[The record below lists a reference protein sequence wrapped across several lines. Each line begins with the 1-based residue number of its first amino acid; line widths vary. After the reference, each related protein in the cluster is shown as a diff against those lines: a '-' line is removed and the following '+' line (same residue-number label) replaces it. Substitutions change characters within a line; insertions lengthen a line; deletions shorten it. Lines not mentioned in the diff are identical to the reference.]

1 MKISNTFSVGDI
13 PLSNKAQELWTEI
26 QNTNDQLHVCVEGLD
41 KNLSKV
47 LQKHEYE
54 YMAAYNIQVKR
65 KEQELL
71 RAMEDLASEQNADLK
86 DKKIKRLEETVAK
99 LRRETQEQEKAKEKL
114 REEIKTWKKKY
125 DYEHSEH
132 EFYQNSAMESKRK
145 NKLLK
150 VAVGR
155 LQHEY
160 DKL

>member
-1 MKISNTFSVGDI
+1 
-13 PLSNKAQELWTEI
+13 
-26 QNTNDQLHVCVEGLD
+26 
-41 KNLSKV
+41 
-47 LQKHEYE
+47 
-54 YMAAYNIQVKR
+54 MAAYNIQVKR

-155 LQHEY
+155 L
-160 DKL
+160 